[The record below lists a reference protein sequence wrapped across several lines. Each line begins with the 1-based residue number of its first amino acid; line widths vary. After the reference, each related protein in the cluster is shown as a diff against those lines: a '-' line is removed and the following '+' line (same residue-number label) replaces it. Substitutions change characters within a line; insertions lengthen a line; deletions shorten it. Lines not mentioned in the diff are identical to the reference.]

1 MSSQEAVARLAEPLR
16 NLVLAAAKDTI
27 LFGSTE
33 KDIAEVKTWV
43 EKASHA
49 DAVNESNIKVAW
61 KSCLDLLVLAL
72 TSTQVARRTFG
83 IANIPRQ
90 QLSDSSRRCYLWS
103 ITSYHCVCLA
113 NASSYDY

>member
-1 MSSQEAVARLAEPLR
+1 MSSQEVVAQLAEPLR

-43 EKASHA
+43 EKASKA

-61 KSCLDLLVLAL
+61 KSCL
-72 TSTQVARRTFG
+72 
-83 IANIPRQ
+83 I
-90 QLSDSSRRCYLWS
+90 Y
-103 ITSYHCVCLA
+103 
-113 NASSYDY
+113 